1 MDQSRVLLI
10 GFFSPTGAWRSGN
23 FFTDTNLNEIHTI
36 IWTPETFLEDLESR
50 FGIDLAE
57 PLDWSYGTD
66 LSKIIGQRLKTI
78 LDWVQRGNSLV
89 IHTCRPPTFLYW
101 DIDQREKNEFSLSG
115 VAPFSWARW
124 RPVRG
129 RMINFCGPGPARE
142 LCQAVLSAPQYEVVL
157 KSSVLLPLLWVSAA
171 RASEPQLVA
180 GWRRFGAGTVVFIP
194 LPNWDE
200 SMWMDPICVAPY
212 LEAMAELPAR
222 LGDGDIELPPWADAF
237 RLPDEAAAR
246 TEIARLEAKVAQL
259 EQKVRAQRAIVQA
272 AQPAKRLFAST
283 GEDFASAVKEALEEL
298 GLKVVHGPKPRADL
312 LAWNGARLAAIE
324 AKGLNGAA
332 RESNL
337 RQAERW
343 RADVVA
349 TLSASP
355 GESRKDPDLLQYAE
369 RLCDLGV
376 PLEGPEKPADC
387 HGIMVIGT
395 FRQKSLLER
404 TEPDFPDPVVRVI
417 TRAPVCALTG
427 LQLLGL
433 VLEAQSNPKQ
443 RKKVVDALFTTKGV
457 LAEATDWRAFL
468 ETASAEAEPDSPAT
482 KS

>member
-10 GFFSPTGAWRSGN
+10 GFVDPVGDFQTGD
-23 FFTDTNLNEIHTI
+23 FFTDINLAEIQQI
-36 IWTPETFLEDLESR
+36 VWTPATFLEDLESQ
-50 FGIDLAE
+50 FDIDLAK

-66 LSKIIGQRLKTI
+66 LSKIIEQRLETI
-78 LDWVQRGNSLV
+78 LDWVQRGNSLI

-157 KSSVLLPLLWVSAA
+157 KSSDLSPLLRVSTA
-171 RASEPQLVA
+171 RPGSPQLVG
-180 GWRRFGAGTVVFIP
+180 GWRRFGVGVVIFLPRPNWSDAYWDDPKRVEPYLKALIA
-194 LPNWDE
+194 LPN
-200 SMWMDPICVAPY
+200 
-212 LEAMAELPAR
+212 R

-237 RLPDEAAAR
+237 RLPDEPAAR

-259 EQKVRAQRAIVQA
+259 EKRIQSQQAIVQA
-272 AQPAKRLFAST
+272 AQPAKRLFTST
-283 GEDFASAVKEALEEL
+283 GDDFVLAVKEAFEEIN
-298 GLKVVHGPKPRADL
+298 LKVVHGPKPRADL
-312 LAWNGARLAAIE
+312 LSWDGAQLAAIE
-324 AKGLNGAA
+324 AKGLDGPA

-337 RQAERW
+337 RQCERW
-343 RADVVA
+343 RMDVLA
-349 TLSASP
+349 TLTSSP
-355 GESRKDPDLLQYAE
+355 EERKNDPDLAQYADKLAE
-369 RLCDLGV
+369 LGI
-376 PLEGPEKPADC
+376 PLEGPDVPTDC

-404 TEPDFPDPVVRVI
+404 TEPDFPNSVTRTI

-433 VLEAQSNPKQ
+433 SLEARTNPSR
-443 RKKVVDALFTTKGV
+443 RKKVVKALFTTNGV